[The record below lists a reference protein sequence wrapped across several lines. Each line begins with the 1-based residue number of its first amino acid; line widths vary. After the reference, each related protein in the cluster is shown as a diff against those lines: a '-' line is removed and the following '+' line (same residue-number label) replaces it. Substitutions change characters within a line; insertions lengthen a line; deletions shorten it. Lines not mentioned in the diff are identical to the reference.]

1 MLNTKSSWHIFSH
14 GVFLTW
20 DLEQS
25 IQQTASMVTPEKRT
39 GKVRGRG
46 DGRVETSLDDYG
58 VPQDCIVGSP
68 PSRWGKNHIDFMI
81 FIIVHPVTGLL

>member
-1 MLNTKSSWHIFSH
+1 M
-14 GVFLTW
+14 TW

-68 PSRWGKNHIDFMI
+68 PSRWSDNHIDFNIFIIFII

>member
-1 MLNTKSSWHIFSH
+1 M
-14 GVFLTW
+14 TW

-46 DGRVETSLDDYG
+46 EGRVETSLDDYG

-68 PSRWGKNHIDFMI
+68 PSRWGNNHVDFII
-81 FIIVHPVTGLL
+81 FIVACPSSDWAVVSEDNGNSTPLHRVR